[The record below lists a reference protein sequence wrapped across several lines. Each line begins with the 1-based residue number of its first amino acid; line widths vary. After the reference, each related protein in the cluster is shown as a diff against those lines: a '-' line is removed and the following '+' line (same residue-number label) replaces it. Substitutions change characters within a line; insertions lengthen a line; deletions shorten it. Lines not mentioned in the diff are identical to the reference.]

1 MKTADEIY
9 REMIETFTRETGME
23 PDGAGE
29 MAVRMYALAVQVYG
43 LYQEAEWTRRQ
54 CFPQTAT
61 GEELDKHAWL
71 RGLSRNPASRA
82 VGTLRFSV
90 STAPET
96 DLPIPQGTV
105 CMTAGLVRFETTQAG
120 VLKAGETAAEVPA
133 QAVLAGPGGNT
144 PAGTIRTMAVA
155 PTGIAACT
163 NPAAFSGGWAEEDDE
178 ALRARV
184 LDSYQNQP
192 NGVNEAYYAQQ
203 ALAVEGVAAVN
214 VVPRARGLGTV
225 DLYITDSGGVPE
237 QGLLEA
243 VRADLAPKRE
253 IGVSLQVLAPET
265 VTVNVLVTVKAKA
278 GFSASQVLEAVR
290 ADLAA
295 WFDGTMLGKDLLLAQ
310 IGQRIYQVE
319 GVENYHIASPAND
332 VTVERGQLPVLGTL
346 AVEELV

>member
-1 MKTADEIY
+1 MKRFFYLSLLLLLVPVADCF
-9 REMIETFTRETGME
+9 RQNDVML
-23 PDGAGE
+23 DGK
-29 MAVRMYALAVQVYG
+29 RY
-43 LYQEAEWTRRQ
+43 
-54 CFPQTAT
+54 
-61 GEELDKHAWL
+61 
-71 RGLSRNPASRA
+71 SRDTT
-82 VGTLRFSV
+82 VLV
-90 STAPET
+90 
-96 DLPIPQGTV
+96 LP
-105 CMTAGLVRFETTQAG
+105 
-120 VLKAGETAAEVPA
+120 
-133 QAVLAGPGGNT
+133 
-144 PAGTIRTMAVA
+144 
-155 PTGIAACT
+155 
-163 NPAAFSGGWAEEDDE
+163 
-178 ALRARV
+178 
-184 LDSYQNQP
+184 
-192 NGVNEAYYAQQ
+192 
-203 ALAVEGVAAVN
+203 
-214 VVPRARGLGTV
+214 
-225 DLYITDSGGVPE
+225 GGVPE